1 MVLFFGFIK
10 YVLRERERSK
20 AQAEQE
26 DPIKRKVSQPKALRG
41 AKTWKDGEWEMEP
54 MPSYKGTSWVG

>member
-20 AQAEQE
+20 ALAEQE
-26 DPIKRKVSQPKALRG
+26 DPIKRKVSQPKAHERG
-41 AKTWKDGEWEMEP
+41 QDMKRWGMGDG
-54 MPSYKGTSWVG
+54 THA